1 MCKIRTL
8 NQAIIELKEK
18 DKNCCLTLSALR
30 RMIRNNEIPYFK
42 SGVKYLIDL
51 NSLPNSLFI
60 NNEERNEDYE
70 TKGTKKVCQFKQ

>member
-60 NNEERNEDYE
+60 NNEEDVFVRTDTAEYDSRA
-70 TKGTKKVCQFKQ
+70 TGK

>member
-8 NQAIIELKEK
+8 TQAINELKEK

-42 SGVKYLIDL
+42 SGVKYLVDL
-51 NSLPNSLFI
+51 DSLPKSLFI
-60 NNEERNEDYE
+60 YEERGNDCE
-70 TKGTKKVCQFKQ
+70 TNRIKKIY